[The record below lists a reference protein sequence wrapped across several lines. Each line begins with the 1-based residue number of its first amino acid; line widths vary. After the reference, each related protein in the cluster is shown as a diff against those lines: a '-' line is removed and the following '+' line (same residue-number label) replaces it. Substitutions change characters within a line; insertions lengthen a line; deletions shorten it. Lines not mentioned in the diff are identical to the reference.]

1 MTQPQIVG
9 TLRAVDGKG
18 VVHVED
24 VYATEIDDLWS
35 ALTDPKRL
43 ARWLVEVDGDL
54 RLGGTFGAR
63 FTSGWEG
70 SGRIDVCEPPY
81 RLQLTMSAAL
91 EDDTVI
97 EASLSAE
104 VGGTRLLIEERGLST
119 EDLPGH
125 GAGWQAHLE
134 DLASYLSGGSPDSW
148 RTRWA
153 ELTPTYDALASSLRP
168 E

>member
-1 MTQPQIVG
+1 
-9 TLRAVDGKG
+9 
-18 VVHVED
+18 
-24 VYATEIDDLWS
+24 
-35 ALTDPKRL
+35 
-43 ARWLVEVDGDL
+43 
-54 RLGGTFGAR
+54 
-63 FTSGWEG
+63 
-70 SGRIDVCEPPY
+70 
-81 RLQLTMSAAL
+81 MSAAL

-104 VGGTRLLIEERGLST
+104 VGGTRLAIEERGLST

-134 DLASYLSGGSPDSW
+134 DLATYLSGGSPDSW

-153 ELTPTYDALASSLRP
+153 ELTPTYEELASSLRS

>member
-1 MTQPQIVG
+1 MTEAQIVG

-18 VVHVED
+18 TVRVED
-24 VYATEIDDLWS
+24 VYATDIEDLWS
-35 ALTDPKRL
+35 AVTDPARL
-43 ARWLVEVDGDL
+43 GRWLVEVEGEP

-70 SGRIDVCEPPY
+70 SGRVDVCEPPY
-81 RLQLTMSAAL
+81 RLSLTMSAAL

-97 EASLSAE
+97 EAVLSAE
-104 VGGTRLLIEERGLST
+104 VGGTRLVVEERGLAL

-134 DLASYLSGGSPDSW
+134 DLATHLAGGEAGDW
-148 RTRWA
+148 HGRWT
-153 ELTPTYDALASSLRP
+153 ELMPVYQERVPSIGRD
-168 E
+168 